1 MKSKKIALLTL
12 LSAVFFAC
20 SQEED
25 KIVELPLTPQKGY
38 GHFAP
43 FFYEGFGGISPYSE
57 NEDKTNLK
65 VSKFPEGLTDMKLGD
80 IETNRY
86 QSAYQNYLLGNITKE
101 RYEELQK
108 SWDWTPDTI
117 NLSKTPVKTR
127 IAFVS
132 GKDAEGIVKIA
143 VDANN
148 NLDLSDDGLFIPL
161 DMDSYHWSKADSFAQ
176 VYAVDVSFE
185 TFVHNKIVPVSVPLF
200 VVYNSG
206 LKMFM
211 SSFSQYMTTQYEGK
225 QIAVSSFT
233 SLAYHD
239 IKLAVIPEDLE
250 NGKKLKE
257 EDLYKK
263 NEYIDIKGKNYKVL
277 GVNTN
282 KNALVLEKTNLPKT
296 QLFAARA
303 GYKAPLFEGEDLT
316 TNSNISLESFK
327 GKYVLLDIWG
337 DWCKPCIEELPHLK
351 ELYAITDR
359 AKFEIIGIAGHSS
372 SEGIKKLVDEHELTW
387 VQILS
392 DDTNKIVESYGVE
405 GYPTAILLDTEGV
418 IIAKN
423 IGAGSESRRLEEK
436 ILNLMEE

>member
-12 LSAVFFAC
+12 LSVIFFAC

-25 KIVELPLTPQKGY
+25 KIVELPLTPQKGHGPFDPSYSY
-38 GHFAP
+38 GFRL
-43 FFYEGFGGISPYSE
+43 ISLYSE

-65 VSKFPEGLTDMKLGD
+65 VSKLPEGLTDMKLGH
-80 IETNRY
+80 IETNGY
-86 QSAYQNYLLGNITKE
+86 QSAYQDYLLGNITKE
-101 RYEELQK
+101 KYEESQK

-117 NLSKTPVKTR
+117 NLSKTPVKTK
-127 IAFVS
+127 IAFVY

-148 NLDLSDDGLFIPL
+148 NLDLSDDELFVPL
-161 DMDSYHWSKADSFAQ
+161 DMGSYHWSKADSLAQ
-176 VYAVDVSFE
+176 AYAVGVSFE

-200 VVYNSG
+200 VLYNSEFNI
-206 LKMFM
+206 FM
-211 SSFSQYMTTQYEGK
+211 SGFLQYMTTQYEGK

-233 SLAYHD
+233 SLSYHN
-239 IKLAVIPEDLE
+239 IKLAVIPEDFE
-250 NGKKLKE
+250 HGKKLKE

-263 NEYIDIKGKNYKVL
+263 NEYIEIKGKIYKIL

-282 KNALVLEKTNLPKT
+282 KNVLVLEKTDLPKR
-296 QLFAARA
+296 QLFAARV

-316 TNSNISLESFK
+316 TNSNISLEIFK

-372 SEGIKKLVDEHELTW
+372 SEGIKKLVEEHELTW
-387 VQILS
+387 AQILS

-405 GYPTAILLDTEGV
+405 GYPTAILLDTEGI

-423 IGAGSESRRLEEK
+423 LRGDELEEK
-436 ILNLMEE
+436 VLSLMKE